1 MVQVAR
7 IGGRGGGGG
16 NLGNARKKSIFFNGR
31 GSLTRLF
38 VERSTFASPCHAFQ
52 KWFSLQFTI
61 VFTCVCF
68 AGFKGE
74 QRLGKT
80 GFEERKLSDL
90 DLGEVGGGGGDF
102 GLDMPR

>member
-1 MVQVAR
+1 MVFS
-7 IGGRGGGGG
+7 
-16 NLGNARKKSIFFNGR
+16 SIHNCFHVCLFCRFN
-31 GSLTRLF
+31 
-38 VERSTFASPCHAFQ
+38 
-52 KWFSLQFTI
+52 
-61 VFTCVCF
+61 
-68 AGFKGE
+68 GE

>member
-1 MVQVAR
+1 MQPTFHAIESIKV
-7 IGGRGGGGG
+7 
-16 NLGNARKKSIFFNGR
+16 RK
-31 GSLTRLF
+31 
-38 VERSTFASPCHAFQ
+38 
-52 KWFSLQFTI
+52 FTI
-61 VFTCVCF
+61 VFTCVGF
-68 AGFKGE
+68 AGFKGK

>member
-1 MVQVAR
+1 MHSR
-7 IGGRGGGGG
+7 NGF
-16 NLGNARKKSIFFNGR
+16 LFN
-31 GSLTRLF
+31 SQLF
-38 VERSTFASPCHAFQ
+38 SH
-52 KWFSLQFTI
+52 
-61 VFTCVCF
+61 VFVGF

-90 DLGEVGGGGGDF
+90 DLSEVGGGGGDF

>member
-1 MVQVAR
+1 M
-7 IGGRGGGGG
+7 
-16 NLGNARKKSIFFNGR
+16 
-31 GSLTRLF
+31 F
-38 VERSTFASPCHAFQ
+38 VG
-52 KWFSLQFTI
+52 
-61 VFTCVCF
+61 F